1 MAIFAYRAMNPRGH
15 VVHGELDAANLVDLE
30 LRLKRMELDFIHGAP
45 SRRSRLLK
53 GGRIPRLEL
62 INFCFHLEQLTRAG
76 VPILEGLADLRDSTD
91 HPRFREVAAGLVEGI
106 QGGRGLSEAMAE
118 YPEAFDAV
126 FCNLIRAGETS
137 GNLPLVL
144 HDLAA
149 SLKRE
154 DELAAY
160 ARKIVIYP
168 AVVSV
173 VLLGAV
179 SVSLVFV
186 VPELAKLFRGTGQQL
201 PLQTRLLIGAS
212 DGLREYWWLLLAGV
226 AAAVTGLRLAI
237 ASRPD
242 VRLWFDGLMLRLP
255 LVGEIRRKLI
265 MARFVG
271 LFAMMYASGITI
283 VAALKTAEDIMGNAV
298 LRQGMQRVGQL
309 IAEGYNVSAA
319 FHAVGLFPPL
329 VTRMLRVGENIG
341 ALDTALANVSYFYDR
356 DVRESVERLQAVI
369 EPFLTL
375 LLGGIMLWIMM
386 AVLGPVYDVITKM
399 KF

>member
-1 MAIFAYRAMNPRGH
+1 MAIFAYRAMNARGH

-45 SRRSRLLK
+45 SRRGRLLK
-53 GGRIPRLEL
+53 SGRMPRLEL

-76 VPILEGLADLRDSTD
+76 VPILEGLVDLRDSTD
-91 HPRFREVAAGLVEGI
+91 HPRFREVVAGLVEGI
-106 QGGRGLSEAMAE
+106 QGGRGLSEAMTE

-144 HDLAA
+144 RDLAA

-179 SVSLVFV
+179 SVSLIFV
-186 VPELAKLFRGTGQQL
+186 VPELAKLFRSTGQQL

-212 DGLREYWWLLLAGV
+212 DGLRDYWWALLAG
-226 AAAVTGLRLAI
+226 AIAAVAGLRLAI
-237 ASRPD
+237 ASRPE

-255 LVGEIRRKLI
+255 LLGEIRRKLI
-265 MARFVG
+265 LARFVG

-283 VAALKTAEDIMGNAV
+283 VAALRTAEDIMGNAV
-298 LRQGMQRVGQL
+298 LRQGMQRVSQL
-309 IAEGYNVSAA
+309 IGEGQNVSAA

-329 VTRMLRVGENIG
+329 VTRMLRVGENTG

>member
-1 MAIFAYRAMNPRGH
+1 MAVFAYRAMNARGH

-45 SRRSRLLK
+45 SRRARLL
-53 GGRIPRLEL
+53 RIGKVPRLEL

-118 YPEAFDAV
+118 YPEAFDGV
-126 FCNLIRAGETS
+126 FCNLIRAGEAS

-144 HDLAA
+144 RDLSAA
-149 SLKRE
+149 LKRE

-168 AVVSV
+168 AVVSA

-179 SVSLVFV
+179 AVSLLFV
-186 VPELAKLFRGTGQQL
+186 VPELAKLFRSTGQEL
-201 PLQTRLLIGAS
+201 PLQTRVLIGAS
-212 DGLREYWWLLLAGV
+212 QWLRDYWWALLAVV
-226 AAAVTGLRLAI
+226 AALVAGLRLAI
-237 ASRPD
+237 TTRPGA
-242 VRLWFDGLMLRLP
+242 RLRFDSLMLRLP
-255 LVGEIRRKLI
+255 LLGDIRRKLI
-265 MARFVG
+265 LARFVG

-283 VAALKTAEDIMGNAV
+283 ITALKTAEDVMGNAL
-298 LRQGMQRVGQL
+298 LRQGMRRVGEL
-309 IAEGYNVSAA
+309 IGEGYNVSAA

-329 VTRMLRVGENIG
+329 VTRMLRVGENTG

-356 DVRESVERLQAVI
+356 DVRESIERLQALL

-386 AVLGPVYDVITKM
+386 AVLGPVYDVITKL

>member
-1 MAIFAYRAMNPRGH
+1 MAIFAYRAMNARGH

-45 SRRSRLLK
+45 SRRGRLLK
-53 GGRIPRLEL
+53 SGRMPRLEL

-76 VPILEGLADLRDSTD
+76 VPILEGLVDLRDSTD
-91 HPRFREVAAGLVEGI
+91 HPRFREVVAGLVEGI
-106 QGGRGLSEAMAE
+106 QGGRGLSEAMTE

-144 HDLAA
+144 RDLAA

-179 SVSLVFV
+179 SVSLIFV
-186 VPELAKLFRGTGQQL
+186 VPELAKLFRSTGQQL

-212 DGLREYWWLLLAGV
+212 DGLRDYWWAFLAG
-226 AAAVTGLRLAI
+226 AIAAVAGLRLAI
-237 ASRPD
+237 ASRPE

-255 LVGEIRRKLI
+255 LLGEIRRKLI
-265 MARFVG
+265 LARFVG

-283 VAALKTAEDIMGNAV
+283 VAALRTAEDIMGNAV

-309 IAEGYNVSAA
+309 IGEGQNVSAA

-329 VTRMLRVGENIG
+329 VTRMLRVGENTG